1 MIQWMNDGLNAGLND
16 GLNGDIERLRFRF
29 LIECGLKAQN

>member
-1 MIQWMNDGLNAGLND
+1 MNDGLNAGLND

-29 LIECGLKAQN
+29 LIEWGLKAQN